1 MTAVDWMV
9 ILLIIVPAFPVL
21 ATLILVGHWRVNSMS
36 LHERTVIA
44 VRDAVVASAA
54 AALALWRLDVI
65 ELPEGS
71 GLPTL
76 ATMMLLVSLPSA
88 YWLLLYFRGSFR

>member
-9 ILLIIVPAFPVL
+9 ILLIVVPAFPVL
-21 ATLILVGHWRVNSMS
+21 ASLILIGHWRVNSMS

-44 VRDAVVASAA
+44 LRDALVASAA
-54 AALALWRLDVI
+54 AGLALARLDVI

-71 GLPTL
+71 GLPVL
-76 ATMMLLVSLPSA
+76 ATMMLLISLPSA
-88 YWLLLYFRGSFR
+88 YWLFLYWRGSFR